1 MTSDEKKNIYDK
13 RSRELLD
20 QLNDVDELDWLEAKS
35 LHEDS
40 TRSIMESV
48 CVFSN
53 RDGGTVAAWYDL
65 LSAA

>member
-20 QLNDVDELDWLEAKS
+20 QLNDVGELDWLEAKS

-40 TRSIMESV
+40 TWFIMESV
-48 CVFSN
+48 CVF
-53 RDGGTVAAWYDL
+53 
-65 LSAA
+65 